1 MHQCRFSQSCNT
13 KYMTEFPC
21 LLLPF
26 CLKLLYIQS
35 QLWISLVILLFI
47 PIKILSFV
55 GLSLFQRIR
64 KCKRHIFCYPQ
75 IIAKAKGLN
84 WREIRSF
91 GELHKK
97 LGLSLQEMLAV
108 VEEILHQ
115 HPYEKKEV
123 CQILGV
129 TDEELNKES
138 LSANTLDGEY
148 LKTVS

>member
-1 MHQCRFSQSCNT
+1 
-13 KYMTEFPC
+13 
-21 LLLPF
+21 
-26 CLKLLYIQS
+26 
-35 QLWISLVILLFI
+35 
-47 PIKILSFV
+47 
-55 GLSLFQRIR
+55 
-64 KCKRHIFCYPQ
+64 
-75 IIAKAKGLN
+75 
-84 WREIRSF
+84 
-91 GELHKK
+91 
-97 LGLSLQEMLAV
+97 MLAV